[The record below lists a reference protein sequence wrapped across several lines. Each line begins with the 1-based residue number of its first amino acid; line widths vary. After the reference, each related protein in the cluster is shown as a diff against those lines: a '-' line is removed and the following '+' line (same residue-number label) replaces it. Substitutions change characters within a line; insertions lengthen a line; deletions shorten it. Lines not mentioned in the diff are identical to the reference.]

1 MARELDHA
9 LDAGLMDLSFDVMI
23 YIYVGIVLEKWQKN
37 LGSKNMSEEENR
49 NGHVGKRLDN
59 NHKQRDA

>member
-23 YIYVGIVLEKWQKN
+23 YIYVGIVLEK
-37 LGSKNMSEEENR
+37 
-49 NGHVGKRLDN
+49 
-59 NHKQRDA
+59 